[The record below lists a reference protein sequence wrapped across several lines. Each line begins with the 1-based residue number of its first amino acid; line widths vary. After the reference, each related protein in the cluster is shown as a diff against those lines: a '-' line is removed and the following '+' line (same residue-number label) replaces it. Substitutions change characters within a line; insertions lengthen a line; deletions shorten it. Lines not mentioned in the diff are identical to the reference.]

1 MVGMEEITK
10 DEQGLTLE
18 KARELLG
25 KKEISDKQLQEIVAA
40 VKVFCKIA
48 YELYAKEQEQ
58 LKIVDENSRII
69 PLNEDN
75 ELQGAA

>member
-1 MVGMEEITK
+1 MAGMEEITK

-25 KKEISDKQLQEIVAA
+25 KKEISDEQLLEIVNA

-58 LKIVDENSRII
+58 LKILDENSRAI
-69 PLNEDN
+69 PLSENTDFKE
-75 ELQGAA
+75 AA

>member
-25 KKEISDKQLQEIVAA
+25 KKEISDERLQEVVYA

-58 LKIVDENSRII
+58 LKIVDENSRIV
-69 PLNEDN
+69 PLNEED
-75 ELQGAA
+75 ELQDAA